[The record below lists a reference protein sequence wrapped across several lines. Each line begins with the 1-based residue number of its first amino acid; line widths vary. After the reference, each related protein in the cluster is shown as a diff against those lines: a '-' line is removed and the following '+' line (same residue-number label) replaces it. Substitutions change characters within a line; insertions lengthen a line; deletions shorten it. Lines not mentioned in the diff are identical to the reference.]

1 MDDFFNIIDLF
12 RLDGLCAVITGA
24 SSGIGNAC
32 AKVLAGAGANVI
44 LIGRNEKKLNEVH
57 EEIIKNGKKAEI
69 LVSDITNLDSFSKKL
84 DSINSIDIFL
94 NNAGIN
100 EPMKF
105 LSVDNKS
112 YDKILNV
119 NLRVPFFASQVVA
132 KKMIR
137 DKKGGSIINMS
148 SQAAHRALKDRSVYS
163 ISKNGLEGLTKSMAY
178 ELAKENIRVNSVAPT
193 FVETQ
198 MTKPFLNQPNFSS
211 YVKNKIRLNR
221 IAKVE
226 DVASAV
232 LYLASPASSMITG
245 VSLLVD
251 GGWTIH

>member
-1 MDDFFNIIDLF
+1 MDDLFNIIDLF

-24 SSGIGNAC
+24 SSGIGNTC
-32 AKVLAGAGANVI
+32 AKALAGAGANVV
-44 LIGRNEKKLNEVH
+44 LIGRNEKKLNELH

-69 LVSDITNLDSFSKKL
+69 LISDITNLDSFSKKL
-84 DSINSIDIFL
+84 NSINSIDIFL

-119 NLRVPFFASQVVA
+119 NLRAPFFASQVVA
-132 KKMIR
+132 KKMI
-137 DKKGGSIINMS
+137 KGNKGGSIINMS

-198 MTKPFLNQPNFSS
+198 MTKPFLSQPSFSS

>member
-163 ISKNGLEGLTKSMAY
+163 ISK
-178 ELAKENIRVNSVAPT
+178 
-193 FVETQ
+193 
-198 MTKPFLNQPNFSS
+198 
-211 YVKNKIRLNR
+211 
-221 IAKVE
+221 
-226 DVASAV
+226 
-232 LYLASPASSMITG
+232 
-245 VSLLVD
+245 
-251 GGWTIH
+251 